1 MTLRAD
7 RIRPIL
13 YHIVQRGLHITTRFS
28 VWHLWARR
36 LRHAVHSLP
45 ETLLAR
51 IRPSFLQSTKLCLC
65 CLAWCRYLVLF
76 CTDRNVRVY
85 LTKNPDYQIRWF
97 SLVLHARQALW
108 PPTASSNLP
117 STQYFR
123 SFISVECFGE
133 SLVSS
138 SWYMIYECQ
147 LSNGNGCWLD
157 DSNRLMMMPDWPPS
171 YALAFTGQKNES
183 FSVVFIVLFSSTR
196 LFPCDL
202 LFEPDRNSERYWVS
216 CWKCL

>member
-1 MTLRAD
+1 MASLSKT
-7 RIRPIL
+7 
-13 YHIVQRGLHITTRFS
+13 
-28 VWHLWARR
+28 
-36 LRHAVHSLP
+36 AVHSLP

-65 CLAWCRYLVLF
+65 CLAWCRYLSFSLL
-76 CTDRNVRVY
+76 CTNRYVTRN
-85 LTKNPDYQIRWF
+85 LDYQNPLSSVWSCLPR
-97 SLVLHARQALW
+97 RALW

-157 DSNRLMMMPDWPPS
+157 DSNRLMMMPDWPLS